1 MTDPITRSPD
11 HSITRFPVL
20 NAIVDVDV
28 AERAGWTPL
37 DLASA
42 YLNGGARFLQVRAK
56 SLAGGAFLDL
66 ATRIVEL
73 GRDAGA
79 IVVVNDRADVARLSH
94 ADGVHVG
101 QEDLSPAAARAI
113 VGPDGVVGLST
124 HTEAQIDGA
133 LDQPISYLAVG
144 PIFGTSTKAT
154 RFDAVGLERVSYAA
168 GKVRLKADPTTVT
181 HVGSGRTVDVGSAFR
196 RTVDIVAIG
205 GITLDNIADV
215 IQAGATSAAVISD
228 LLATGDP
235 EARVRAYLE
244 RVRQGAKV

>member
-11 HSITRFPVL
+11 HPITRFPVL

-113 VGPDGVVGLST
+113 VGPGGVVGLST
-124 HTEAQIDGA
+124 HTEAQIDAA

-154 RFDAVGLERVSYAA
+154 GYHAVGLERVRYAA
-168 GKVRLKADPTTVT
+168 RKVRLKPATTTATYVA
-181 HVGSGRTVDVGSAFR
+181 SGCSRTLDV
-196 RTVDIVAIG
+196 VAIG
-205 GITLDNIADV
+205 GITLDNIAGV
-215 IQAGATSAAVISD
+215 IQAGAASAAVITD

-235 EARVRAYLE
+235 EARVRAYVE